1 MVGAHEAYDLFFG
14 GEPQR
19 ESHAWGTVSS
29 YSNGR
34 AEVALNPSTTTDCAC
49 LCEVAEGDRVLV
61 LVFDKGAVVL
71 GKAV

>member
-1 MVGAHEAYDLFFG
+1 MVGTHEAYDLFFG
-14 GEPQR
+14 GDEGR
-19 ESHAWGTVSS
+19 ESHVWGTVAS
-29 YSNGR
+29 YSGGR

-49 LCEVAEGDRVLV
+49 LCEVAKGDRVLV